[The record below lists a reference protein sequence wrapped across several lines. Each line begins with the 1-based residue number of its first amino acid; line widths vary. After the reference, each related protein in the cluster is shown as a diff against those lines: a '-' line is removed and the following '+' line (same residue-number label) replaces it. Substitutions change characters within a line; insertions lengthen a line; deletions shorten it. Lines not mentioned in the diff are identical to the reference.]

1 MFVDLVDGKA
11 VASWQW
17 RAWSMSKGVS
27 SNAFLSEDWR
37 GRPCGS
43 CFKYFNRLIFIV
55 ATSSFISSDWGKMHL
70 ILPRAR
76 WHLHFPRW
84 NLSCRGDQTQ
94 TASVENGSRTCSVGQ
109 EKVEPSGRNLGLLLE
124 TNQLVL
130 WHANNTRRSRVQ
142 HVAVGEQTI
151 VPRAGGVIV
160 VHRDG
165 LLVLMKRPSGNFFPP
180 SNQVDLIFEK
190 SGQLFYWALEFQIGA

>member
-1 MFVDLVDGKA
+1 M
-11 VASWQW
+11 
-17 RAWSMSKGVS
+17 
-27 SNAFLSEDWR
+27 
-37 GRPCGS
+37 
-43 CFKYFNRLIFIV
+43 
-55 ATSSFISSDWGKMHL
+55 
-70 ILPRAR
+70 
-76 WHLHFPRW
+76 
-84 NLSCRGDQTQ
+84 
-94 TASVENGSRTCSVGQ
+94 
-109 EKVEPSGRNLGLLLE
+109 EPSGRNLGLLLE

-190 SGQLFYWALEFQIGA
+190 SGQLFYWALEFQIGAQTEIKTKKTCMHAPRHVPKPNPKPRKAEGPTVLFYW